1 MDPFE
6 LRRVELLHSPST
18 DEKRQW
24 FVLNVKICGVRVSKF
39 LSSSPLV
46 ARFPSEFSTV
56 QLSDLRNGGS
66 LDGRYVQD
74 NKVAIASLSGVVSA
88 ILQQKFKEGEVEKYR
103 WLIDAIN
110 SLEIGTETG
119 NPWCIKHRC
128 LIKYSIRKLREC
140 RLFLTKK
147 TWRRG

>member
-6 LRRVELLHSPST
+6 LGRVELLHYPST
-18 DEKRQW
+18 DKKRQW

-56 QLSDLRNGGS
+56 QLSDLKNGGS

-74 NKVAIASLSGVVSA
+74 NKVAIASLSRVVSA
-88 ILQQKFKEGEVEKYR
+88 ILRQKFKEGEVAKYR

-128 LIKYSIRKLREC
+128 LD
-140 RLFLTKK
+140 
-147 TWRRG
+147 

>member
-1 MDPFE
+1 MEPFE
-6 LRRVELLHSPST
+6 LGRVELLHSHST

-24 FVLNVKICGVRVSKF
+24 FVLTVKICGVRISKF

-56 QLSDLRNGGS
+56 QLSDLKNGGS

-88 ILQQKFKEGEVEKYR
+88 ILRQKFKEGEVAKYR
-103 WLIDAIN
+103 W
-110 SLEIGTETG
+110 
-119 NPWCIKHRC
+119 
-128 LIKYSIRKLREC
+128 
-140 RLFLTKK
+140 
-147 TWRRG
+147 